1 MKARAVVR
9 LRFQSKD
16 HLNTVLKAL
25 KPETEKPLTSRSR
38 VQIKGEGKVLAL
50 IFEARDTSALR
61 AVTNSYLRWIALVN
75 DMWSIMGS
83 AATSLKRHRKRLN

>member
-1 MKARAVVR
+1 MKARAVAR

-16 HLNTVLKAL
+16 HLEIALNAL

-38 VQIKGEGKVLAL
+38 VQISGEGKVLTL

-75 DMWSIMGS
+75 DTWSVME
-83 AATSLKRHRKRLN
+83 SLT